1 MSVAA
6 SLLSLYAIVAYI
18 PIILTF
24 YSPFRHD
31 AWVLTMRQLC
41 IFAFILEVV
50 SVSDE

>member
-6 SLLSLYAIVAYI
+6 SLLPSYAIVDV

-24 YSPFRHD
+24 YYPFRHG
-31 AWVLTMRQLC
+31 AWVLTLRQRSN
-41 IFAFILEVV
+41 FTFILEVV